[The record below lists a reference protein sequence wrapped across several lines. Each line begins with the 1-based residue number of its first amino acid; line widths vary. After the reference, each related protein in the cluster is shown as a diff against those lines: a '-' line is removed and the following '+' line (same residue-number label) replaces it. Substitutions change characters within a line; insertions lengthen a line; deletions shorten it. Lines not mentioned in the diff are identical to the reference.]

1 MRNLSL
7 AEKILCLVTYQLE
20 TRNKHITERKLKEIL
35 GNPPRSTFYRVLRML
50 LYGGIE
56 YRPML
61 KDLASDESDKKF
73 HFYFDIKR

>member
-1 MRNLSL
+1 MKNLSL

-20 TRNKHITERKLKEIL
+20 TRNKHITELKLKEIL

-50 LYGGIE
+50 LNGGIE

-61 KDLASDESDKKF
+61 KDLETDESDKRF
-73 HFYFDIKR
+73 HFYFEIKR